1 MIGWQWNELLLME
14 WHYNDGMTMEWVF
27 VLEWPMND
35 KIRIEWGQNEK
46 EKNQGHLPCF
56 KNSSHSTLIPV
67 ILNHSRMRKSS
78 FQHRFNHSEVIRC
91 QNGHGMTIKSF
102 QNDFKW
108 QGWTG
113 MEVIKISSIKNSR
126 HSTPIPVI
134 QPPFH
139 HSSIIHLMGHS
150 YHSKLKVSPPITLCR
165 GWWVDWLWA

>member
-1 MIGWQWNELLLME
+1 MA
-14 WHYNDGMTMEWVF
+14 
-27 VLEWPMND
+27 LEWPLND
-35 KIRIEWGQNEK
+35 EMWIEWGRNER
-46 EKNQGHLPCF
+46 EKNLGHLPCF

-78 FQHRFNHSEVIRC
+78 FQHRFNHSEVIQC

-108 QGWTG
+108 QGWAG

-126 HSTPIPVI
+126 HYTPIPVI

-165 GWWVDWLWA
+165 GWWVDWLF